1 MTISD
6 RTGASPF
13 LTEPD
18 ATCPADFLALA
29 AGGDPL
35 PVGFVRAIGA
45 PILETARDA
54 VAAGVGREHGCGG
67 LGCRPGRRGGRDLG
81 LGHHRAGA
89 RQQRRTGDRKVAP
102 AQGPRCGG
110 K

>member
-29 AGGDPL
+29 GGGDPL
-35 PVGFVRAIGA
+35 PVGFVRAVGT

-54 VAAGVGREHGCGG
+54 VAGGGAPPGPGGPPPPATASRAVSRMGAPTALTNPTGSGSPPPASARKSAG
-67 LGCRPGRRGGRDLG
+67 
-81 LGHHRAGA
+81 
-89 RQQRRTGDRKVAP
+89 QVAS
-102 AQGPRCGG
+102 GS
-110 K
+110 